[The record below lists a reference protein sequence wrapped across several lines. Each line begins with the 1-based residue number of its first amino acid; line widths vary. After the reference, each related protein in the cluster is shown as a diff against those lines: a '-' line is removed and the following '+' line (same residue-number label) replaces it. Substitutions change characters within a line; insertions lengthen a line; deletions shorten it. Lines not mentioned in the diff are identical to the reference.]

1 MMQYIERL
9 LRKSGL
15 LFKYSGGFHPRIK
28 MAALPPLPVGAQGFA
43 ELVEVFVAGELSE
56 MEIMACLNRWQK
68 DLQFDKVNFVPG
80 DKALYRDLQFIQLQF
95 VWPDS
100 MKRREDLGD
109 YLLPG
114 ESITLAGK
122 NLELKMDYAH
132 QGQERFAR
140 IYKLLDPERKWT
152 ANLSRT
158 AVHFKNEN

>member
-1 MMQYIERL
+1 MI
-9 LRKSGL
+9 KS
-15 LFKYSGGFHPRIK
+15 I
-28 MAALPPLPVGAQGFA
+28 
-43 ELVEVFVAGELSE
+43 LSL
-56 MEIMACLNRWQK
+56 ATRRCTVTCNSS
-68 DLQFDKVNFVPG
+68 NCS
-80 DKALYRDLQFIQLQF
+80 F

-114 ESITLAGK
+114 ESVALTEK
-122 NLELKMDYAH
+122 SLELKMDYAH

-158 AVHFKNEN
+158 AVSFKNEN